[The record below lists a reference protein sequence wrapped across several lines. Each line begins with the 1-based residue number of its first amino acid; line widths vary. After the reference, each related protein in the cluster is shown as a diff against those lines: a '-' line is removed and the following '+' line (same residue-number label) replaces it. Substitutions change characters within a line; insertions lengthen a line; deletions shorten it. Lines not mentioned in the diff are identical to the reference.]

1 MRTAIAILMLIS
13 LAMTAGGKVK
23 TTRKAL
29 RSDAV
34 QVGEWVQNDANV
46 SVVDTIDSDTAQVKF
61 KQGAIA
67 IKGYV
72 KRASDIRESFLIT
85 NKTGRRITRVRM
97 LMRYSDTEGGM
108 IHEREVNV
116 ACDLKDGETKQVSV
130 PSFDK
135 HRSFYYY
142 AGDKPRKRATPFV
155 VQVRILS
162 YDIPVE
168 NPNQ

>member
-1 MRTAIAILMLIS
+1 MLSAMALTAV
-13 LAMTAGGKVK
+13 GKVK

-34 QVGEWVQNDANV
+34 QVGEWIMTDSRGGA
-46 SVVDTIDSDTAQVKF
+46 VDTARTDTADVPFRK
-61 KQGAIA
+61 GAIA

-72 KRASDIRESFLIT
+72 KRASDTRESFLIT
-85 NKTGRRITRVRM
+85 NNTGRRITRVRM
-97 LMRYSDTEGGM
+97 LMRYSDTEGSM
-108 IHEREVNV
+108 IHEREVSV
-116 ACDLKDGETKQVSV
+116 ACDLKDGETRQVSV
-130 PSFDK
+130 ASFDK

-168 NPNQ
+168 NPDY

>member
-1 MRTAIAILMLIS
+1 MRTSIAILILVS
-13 LAMTAGGKVK
+13 LAMTAVGKVK
-23 TTRKAL
+23 TTRKGL

-34 QVGEWVQNDANV
+34 QVGEWVLTDANGGT
-46 SVVDTIDSDTAQVKF
+46 VDTLGGDTAQVKF

-72 KRASDIRESFLIT
+72 KRASDMRESFLIT
-85 NKTGRRITRVRM
+85 NKTGRRI
-97 LMRYSDTEGGM
+97 SDTQGGM